1 MQESKDEKQNIFK
14 YSDQMKETFSFF
26 MSHSS
31 FPDLS
36 LSPPSSYSVGLHET
50 ERPASEKGE
59 FILAHMP

>member
-1 MQESKDEKQNIFK
+1 
-14 YSDQMKETFSFF
+14 MKETFSSF

-31 FPDLS
+31 FPDLF